1 MDENKKVEK
10 TKLGVRTTHPSYGT
24 LLFSRKSSG
33 GKTPLF
39 GSSIQHRDT
48 ICMTLHHASIER
60 GLNRDWI
67 HGDKVIAEVEMSY
80 SQFAEAITSM
90 NIGTGVPVTVRW
102 TEKDGKIPPCDFVSK
117 REQFEDEFK
126 TQRKNA
132 TRVSEELIQEVTEL
146 FNQKGTLKKADK
158 EEILRKLN
166 KLKMDIGINTDFIV
180 NQFNEQMDKTVME
193 AKGEI
198 EAFYQNKVNTIA
210 SAALVEH
217 RDELKRLDNPV
228 EISEDNNVK

>member
-10 TKLGVRTTHPSYGT
+10 TKFGVRTTHPSYGT
-24 LLFSRKSSG
+24 LLFSRTSSG

-60 GLNRDWI
+60 RLNRDWI

-90 NIGTGVPVTVRW
+90 NIGTGVPVTVQW

-158 EEILRKLN
+158 EDILRKLN
-166 KLKMDIGINTDFIV
+166 KLKMDIGINMDFIV

>member
-1 MDENKKVEK
+1 MDENKKVEQ
-10 TKLGVRTTHPSYGT
+10 GIIGEMTTHPSYGT
-24 LLFSRKSSG
+24 LLFSRKTGRKDS
-33 GKTPLF
+33 LF

-48 ICMTLHHASIER
+48 ICMTLYHASIER
-60 GLNRDWI
+60 RSNRDLI
-67 HGDKVIAEVEMSY
+67 YGNKAIAEVEMSY

-90 NIGTGVPVTVRW
+90 NIGTGIPVTVRY
-102 TEKDGKIPPCDFVSK
+102 TEKDGNIPHCDFVSK

>member
-102 TEKDGKIPPCDFVSK
+102 TEKDEKIPPCDFVSK

>member
-1 MDENKKVEK
+1 MEKNVEK
-10 TKLGVRTTHPSYGT
+10 TKFGVKTTHPSYGT
-24 LLFSRKSSG
+24 LLFSRRTGAKEA
-33 GKTPLF
+33 LF

-67 HGDKVIAEVEMSY
+67 HGDKVIAKVEMSY

-102 TEKDGKIPPCDFVSK
+102 TEKDGKIPLCDFVSK

-126 TQRKNA
+126 LQRENA
-132 TRVSEELIQEVTEL
+132 TRLSAELIQEVTEL

-180 NQFNEQMDKTVME
+180 NQFNEQMDKTITE

-198 EAFYQNKVNTIA
+198 EAFCQNKINAIA

-217 RDELKRLDNPV
+217 REEFRKLESPV
-228 EISEDNNVK
+228 DISIIE

>member
-1 MDENKKVEK
+1 MDENKNVEK
-10 TKLGVRTTHPSYGT
+10 TKFGVRTTHPSYGT
-24 LLFSRKSSG
+24 LLFSRTSSG

-90 NIGTGVPVTVRW
+90 NIGTGIPVTVRW

-158 EEILRKLN
+158 EDILRKLN